1 MNRPLLDCMHVP
13 EDEKELT
20 DAVPE
25 APSPGRV
32 WFSQLAMVILLAAG
46 VYAMLRGAAQYPET
60 VDESQKLQGYL
71 AQSNS
76 SLGSAVGGSDAAA
89 ADWTNSVRLWRD
101 KSSERYAVVRL
112 HLLGCY
118 GLLTL
123 FPASVLAAAVVW
135 WRGQFPRRAG
145 ARLSLDGVQIAL
157 NVAVLLLLAGLRIFD
172 SATLSVMGK
181 TPTVPDLQAFLKTPT
196 KEQLVEQFAE
206 MKHNMEQAIKDLA
219 VPDNRKGATLV
230 RANAARAV
238 GTYAWNK
245 EFVATLT
252 EAEKDTFRNALKAAV
267 KKVYTDDDAAPFIIR
282 AIGPLGDVNAA
293 SALEAEREKTRA
305 QWVDVARPAGLKFLH
320 DSVAAGREADVR
332 KLIERGVNVNAYAP
346 GEGHTALHE
355 AVARRQ
361 VRVAELLLEKGAK
374 VDVAGKYARA
384 YVEREFP
391 LHRAAA
397 VGDVKLVKLLLDKGA
412 DPMALDYRGMTPLH
426 AASAAGEVETAE
438 LLLKRKAKV
447 NQLDFSRQTPLD
459 SCNNSPS
466 FQQKK
471 MRDLLAQA
479 GGLSAAQLLGK
490 NAEASIAPGR

>member
-1 MNRPLLDCMHVP
+1 
-13 EDEKELT
+13 
-20 DAVPE
+20 
-25 APSPGRV
+25 
-32 WFSQLAMVILLAAG
+32 
-46 VYAMLRGAAQYPET
+46 
-60 VDESQKLQGYL
+60 
-71 AQSNS
+71 
-76 SLGSAVGGSDAAA
+76 
-89 ADWTNSVRLWRD
+89 
-101 KSSERYAVVRL
+101 
-112 HLLGCY
+112 
-118 GLLTL
+118 
-123 FPASVLAAAVVW
+123 
-135 WRGQFPRRAG
+135 
-145 ARLSLDGVQIAL
+145 
-157 NVAVLLLLAGLRIFD
+157 
-172 SATLSVMGK
+172 
-181 TPTVPDLQAFLKTPT
+181 
-196 KEQLVEQFAE
+196 
-206 MKHNMEQAIKDLA
+206 MEQAIKDLA
-219 VPDNRKGATLV
+219 VPDNRKGAALV

-282 AIGPLGDVNAA
+282 AMGPLGDVNAA

-320 DSVAAGREADVR
+320 DAVAAGREADVR

-397 VGDVKLVKLLLDKGA
+397 VGDVKLVRLLLDKGA
-412 DPMALDYRGMTPLH
+412 DPMSLDYRGMTPLH
-426 AASAAGEVETAE
+426 AAAAAGEVETADV
-438 LLLKRKAKV
+438 LLKRKAKV

-471 MRDLLAQA
+471 MRELLTQVGA
-479 GGLSAAQLLGK
+479 LTSSQLLNK
-490 NAEASIAPGR
+490 NAEASIAPTGR